1 MEKLQ
6 AFSKIGNRTSL
17 EVDLQTVD
25 GSFHLEM
32 NDGSGSITQV
42 VTCLKEPPIVLQ
54 VYTNVKNVVARISPN
69 PCPPGSRPALLL
81 NCHFD
86 SIPQVDQ
93 PVNLAFKFKLSGSRC
108 Q

>member
-42 VTCLKEPPIVLQ
+42 EH
-54 VYTNVKNVVARISPN
+54 A
-69 PCPPGSRPALLL
+69 
-81 NCHFD
+81 
-86 SIPQVDQ
+86 
-93 PVNLAFKFKLSGSRC
+93 
-108 Q
+108 

>member
-1 MEKLQ
+1 MAVMPTMSRLFGECDCVTICIGSSVHLYVFINARFLVEKLQ

-42 VTCLKEPPIVLQ
+42 E
-54 VYTNVKNVVARISPN
+54 
-69 PCPPGSRPALLL
+69 
-81 NCHFD
+81 HD
-86 SIPQVDQ
+86 
-93 PVNLAFKFKLSGSRC
+93 
-108 Q
+108 